1 MNSPHN
7 DSYRRDP
14 KTPSN
19 DSFNPSAV
27 FIARPVGT
35 TLLAIGLTILGMA
48 AFVAMPVSSLPSIEF
63 PTIRVQA
70 TRPGADPEV
79 MASTVAAP
87 IERRLGEI
95 AGVTEMT
102 STSNFGSTGITIQFD
117 LNRRIDGAA
126 RDVQAAI
133 NAAATD
139 LPSDLPSSPTFRKF
153 NPSAAPIM
161 ILAITAS
168 NMPINAV
175 YDHADTVIAP
185 RIAQSEGVADVQ
197 VSGADQ
203 PAIRIATDPS
213 RLAAMGLSI
222 NDVRTALLNATAIS
236 PLGSIEGTDRAFT
249 ISTNDQLKTPEQYG
263 PLIVKVQD
271 GNVVRL
277 QDVATIELKSR
288 NTKSLATFNSKPA
301 VLLIITKQPD
311 ANVLDTVDGIK
322 KLIPD
327 IKRWVP
333 AGLEIEVLSDRT
345 LTLRA
350 SVHEME
356 FTLLITIV
364 LVMAVV
370 FVFMRRGPPTL
381 AAGVTLPLSL
391 AGTFALMWASGFSI
405 NNISLLAIIVAVGFV
420 VDDAIV
426 MIENVYSKLE
436 DGMAPMAAALEGAR
450 EIGFTVVSISVSL
463 AAAFI
468 PLLFQGGVIGRML
481 QEFSWTLLYAILVST
496 VVSLSV
502 TPVICAYLIKPSP
515 KPDGWFGRMFEGA
528 LSRLISGY
536 ARSLSVVVKRPS
548 LMLVVL
554 AACIYVTVQL
564 FIALPKGLFPQ
575 DDTGFVFGRTEAAAD
590 VSFESMVELQQKAVD
605 LLLADPAIEGVGS
618 SLGSTG
624 PFGGSLNQGRLFINL
639 KPLAD
644 RDRKTT
650 DQVIARLRPK
660 FAKLNGIQVFMF
672 GARDVRVGGRQSK
685 SEFQYT
691 LWSQSLD
698 DLNAAVARAT
708 TALQTLPELAD
719 VSSDRN
725 RGGLQVDI
733 TIDRLAAARLG
744 VSITAINDV
753 LNSAFAQRQI
763 ATIYQQRN
771 QYRVVLEVDQRY
783 QRTVDDILRL
793 YVPGTAG
800 VQIPLSNLVTL
811 ERGLTPLAVNHT
823 GPFPSATISFNLA
836 PDVKFDDA
844 SKAIAKAIA
853 DLRLPATVNAEPS
866 GDAKTFSQSSNAMP
880 ILIVAALVS
889 VYIVLGILYESY
901 VHPLTI
907 LSTLPSAGIG
917 ALLALWVT
925 GIEISV
931 IAVIGIILLIGI
943 VKKNGIMLVDFA
955 LNAERQRGL
964 SPERAILDAA
974 VERFRPILMTTLAS
988 LLGAIPLVVAE
999 GPGSELRR
1007 PLGVAIIGGL
1017 VVSQILTLYTTP
1029 AVYLL
1034 MDRAKRFTIRL
1045 IKGRPSARSVPSPT
1059 AAE

>member
-1 MNSPHN
+1 
-7 DSYRRDP
+7 
-14 KTPSN
+14 
-19 DSFNPSAV
+19 
-27 FIARPVGT
+27 
-35 TLLAIGLTILGMA
+35 
-48 AFVAMPVSSLPSIEF
+48 
-63 PTIRVQA
+63 
-70 TRPGADPEV
+70 
-79 MASTVAAP
+79 AP

-126 RDVQAAI
+126 RDVQAAL

-139 LPSDLPSSPTFRKF
+139 LPSDLPTAPSFRKF
-153 NPSAAPIM
+153 NPSSAPIM

-168 NMPINAV
+168 NMPVTAV

-185 RIAQSEGVADVQ
+185 RIAQVPGVADVQ

-203 PAIRIATDPS
+203 PAIRISVDPG
-213 RLAAMGLSI
+213 RLAAMGLSV

-236 PLGSIEGTDRAFT
+236 PLGSIEGNDRALT
-249 ISTNDQLKTPEQYG
+249 IATNDQLRTPEQYG

-277 QDVATIELKSR
+277 QDIATIELKSR
-288 NTKSLATFNSKPA
+288 NAKSLATFNGKPA

-311 ANVLDTVDGIK
+311 ANVLDTVDAIK
-322 KLIPD
+322 ALIPD
-327 IKRWVP
+327 VKRWVP
-333 AGLEIEVLSDRT
+333 AGLDVQVLSDRT

-356 FTLLITIV
+356 FTLLITIL

-370 FVFMRRGPPTL
+370 FMFMRRGPPTL
-381 AAGVTLPLSL
+381 AAGITVPLSL

-436 DGMAPMAAALEGAR
+436 DGMAPLDAAREGAR
-450 EIGFTVVSISVSL
+450 EIGFTVVSISISL

-481 QEFSWTLLYAILVST
+481 QEFSWTLLYAIMVST

-502 TPVICAYLIKPSP
+502 TPVICAYMIKSTP
-515 KPDGWFGRMFEGA
+515 KQDGWFGRLFEGTMN
-528 LSRLISGY
+528 RIIGGY
-536 ARSLSVVVKRPS
+536 SRSLGVVVKHPS

-554 AACIYVTVQL
+554 AACIYATVQL
-564 FIALPKGLFPQ
+564 FITLPKGLFPQ
-575 DDTGFVFGRTEAAAD
+575 DDTGFVFGQTEASAD
-590 VSFESMVELQQKAVD
+590 VSYETMVQLQQKAVD
-605 LLLADPAIEGVGS
+605 MVLADPAIEGVGS
-618 SLGSTG
+618 SLGATG
-624 PFGGSLNQGRLFINL
+624 PFGGSMNQGRLFINL
-639 KPLAD
+639 KPLAE

-660 FAKLNGIQVFMF
+660 LAKLNGIQVFMF

-691 LWSQSLD
+691 FWSQSLD
-698 DLNAAVARAT
+698 DLNAAVIQAT
-708 TALQTLPELAD
+708 AALQKLPQLAD

-725 RGGLQVDI
+725 KGGLQVDI

-763 ATIYQQRN
+763 ATIYQARN
-771 QYRVVLEVDQRY
+771 QYKVVLEVDQRY

-793 YVPGTAG
+793 YVPGTNG
-800 VQIPLSNLVTL
+800 VQVPLSNIVSLD
-811 ERGLTPLAVNHT
+811 RGLTPLAVNHT
-823 GPFPSATISFNLA
+823 GPFPSATISFNVA

-866 GDAKTFSQSSNAMP
+866 GDAKTFTQSSNAMP
-880 ILIVAALVS
+880 ILIAAALIS

-917 ALLALWVT
+917 ALLALWAT
-925 GIEISV
+925 GIEISI

-955 LNAERQRGL
+955 LHAERYRGL
-964 SPERAILDAA
+964 TPERAILDAA

-988 LLGAIPLVVAE
+988 LLGAVPLVVAE

-1017 VVSQILTLYTTP
+1017 LVSQILTLYTTP

-1034 MDRAKRFTIRL
+1034 LDRAQRFVIRL
-1045 IKGRPSARSVPSPT
+1045 FGRRPSAVTTASPT
-1059 AAE
+1059 PAE